1 MPAGRS
7 VRPPHAEDHYAAIYD
22 EIWRRKLVQ
31 SHIWDCYGAS
41 ESPQPANEI
50 RAGIRERLFCDRRQL
65 CAANGI
71 PPSPDRPTTSSTTFV
86 IRFISLIRFSLSA
99 VRESEGENHASEAT
113 LCLASHTGPGSV
125 SVLTSKLGTS
135 LIRKSKD
142 FQL

>member
-1 MPAGRS
+1 MQPYTTKSGVASSFSHTFGTVM
-7 VRPPHAEDHYAAIYD
+7 VR
-22 EIWRRKLVQ
+22 
-31 SHIWDCYGAS
+31 AS
-41 ESPQPANEI
+41 PLSQPTPANEI

-113 LCLASHTGPGSV
+113 LCLASQTDWA
-125 SVLTSKLGTS
+125 GTS
-135 LIRKSKD
+135 FRKASFGPSQKSGNAIS
-142 FQL
+142 